1 VATIKDVAKHA
12 GVSASTVSYALSG
25 KRPISAAVK
34 KRVEKAVLK
43 LGYVRNL
50 QAHNLRKGISHTI
63 GMVHPLN
70 YILSDGM
77 GVDFI
82 GSAAEVLENYAPENR
97 YTLSLFT
104 QPQEP
109 DELVDAFRQRRIDGL
124 ILMHITR
131 HDSRVEALRK
141 TNFPFALIGR
151 PEKMEGL
158 SLVDF
163 DAEQAAYLGI
173 KHLAKLGHHTIAY
186 LDLPVHEHDQDL
198 SYAHYLQR
206 GLELARR
213 ECGVSLLRQESGR
226 RNRDAYE
233 ATKALLERADD
244 LSAIVVLAGTTQ
256 LGVLRALQDANKRVP
271 EDCSVLCIGSVGVA
285 NWTTPRLTSLDM
297 QLADMGRIAAELVLE
312 RIAGNTEAKQIIIP
326 AKLTQRESTAPP
338 KKERMLK

>member
-1 VATIKDVAKHA
+1 VATIKDVAKQA
-12 GVSASTVSYALSG
+12 GVSTSTVSYALSG

-34 KRVEKAVLK
+34 KRVEQAVLN

-63 GMVHPLN
+63 GLVHPLN

-82 GSAAEVLENYAPENR
+82 GSAAEVLEDPKLENR

-109 DELVDAFRQRRIDGL
+109 EHLVAAFRQRRIDGL

-131 HDSRVEALRK
+131 QDPRVEALRK

-151 PEKMEGL
+151 PEKIDGL
-158 SLVDF
+158 SFVDF
-163 DAEQAAYLGI
+163 DAEGAAYSGI
-173 KHLAKLGHHTIAY
+173 QHLVELGHQSIAY
-186 LDLPVHEHDQDL
+186 LDLPMSESDQGL
-198 SYAHYLQR
+198 SYAYYLQR

-213 ECGVSLLRQESGR
+213 EFKITLLRQESGR

-233 ATKALLERADD
+233 ATRTLLARKDDVSALV
-244 LSAIVVLAGTTQ
+244 ILAGTTQ
-256 LGVLRALQDANKRVP
+256 LGVLRALHDAGKRVP
-271 EDCSVLCIGSVGVA
+271 QDYSVLCIGSVATA
-285 NWTTPRLTSLDM
+285 NWSTPRLTSLDM
-297 QLADMGRIAAELVLE
+297 QLADLGRIGAELVLE
-312 RIAGNTEAKQIIIP
+312 RISGNTEPKQIILL
-326 AKLTQRESTAPP
+326 AKFVQRESTAAAP
-338 KKERMLK
+338 KK

>member
-12 GVSASTVSYALSG
+12 GVSASTVSYVLSG
-25 KRPISAAVK
+25 KRPISRAVK
-34 KRVEKAVLK
+34 KRVEKAVVK

-82 GSAAEVLENYAPENR
+82 GSAAEVLESHALENR

-109 DELVDAFRQRRIDGL
+109 EHLLAAFRQRRIDGL

-141 TNFPFALIGR
+141 TTFPFALIGR
-151 PEKMEGL
+151 PENTDGL

-173 KHLAKLGHHTIAY
+173 KHLAELGHRTIAY

-206 GLELARR
+206 GLELA
-213 ECGVSLLRQESGR
+213 EQTFGVKLLRQESGR
-226 RNRDAYE
+226 RNHNAYE
-233 ATKALLERADD
+233 ATRALLAHTED

-256 LGVLRALQDANKRVP
+256 LGVLRALQDAGKRVP

-312 RIAGNTEAKQIIIP
+312 RISGLVETKQIILP
-326 AKLTQRESTAPP
+326 ANLVQRESTAPP
-338 KKERMLK
+338 KKKGY